1 MANESAKCFILSQ
14 DLMFSSQV
22 AGASSAAG
30 LETRNIQ
37 SAQQVDGEAPLV
49 VLDLTTP
56 GLDIGQTVSSL
67 KEANAK
73 VVAVGPH
80 VHAGKLE
87 LATQA
92 GCDVVLTKGQAS
104 RDLGATLSALS
115 KGEPQS

>member
-14 DLMFSSQV
+14 DLMFSSQA

-30 LETRNIQ
+30 FATRNIQ
-37 SAQQVDGEAPLV
+37 SAQQVDGETPLV
-49 VLDLTTP
+49 VLDLTIA
-56 GLDIGQTVSSL
+56 GLDIGSIVSSL

-73 VVAVGPH
+73 IVAVGPH

-87 LATQA
+87 LASQS
-92 GCDVVLTKGQAS
+92 GCDAVLTKGQAS
-104 RDLGATLSALS
+104 RELGETLSALS